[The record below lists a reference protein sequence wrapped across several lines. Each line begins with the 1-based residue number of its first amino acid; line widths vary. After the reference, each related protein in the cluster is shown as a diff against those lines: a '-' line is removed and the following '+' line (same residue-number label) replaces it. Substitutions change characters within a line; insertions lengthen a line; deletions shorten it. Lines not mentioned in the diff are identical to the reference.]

1 MKVFINPGHAP
12 NGVPDPGAVNPVTGD
27 RECDYALTCGEQL
40 RDYLAGAGCEV
51 SMLQS
56 DSLSEIC
63 ETSNAWGADVFVS
76 IHCNSFNTTARGTE
90 TLYKSESGK
99 ALAECI
105 QSQIINSIDTLD
117 RGIKQ
122 RDRLWVLNATDCPAV
137 LVELAFIDNANDL
150 ELLKTQLNA
159 FSAAIA
165 RGVTDYARL

>member
-1 MKVFINPGHAP
+1 M
-12 NGVPDPGAVNPVTGD
+12 
-27 RECDYALTCGEQL
+27 
-40 RDYLAGAGCEV
+40 
-51 SMLQS
+51 
-56 DSLSEIC
+56 
-63 ETSNAWGADVFVS
+63 
-76 IHCNSFNTTARGTE
+76 ARGTE
-90 TLYKSESGK
+90 TLYKSEAGK

-122 RDRLWVLNATDCPAV
+122 RDRLWVLNSTNAPAV

-150 ELLKTQLNA
+150 ELLKTQLKA